1 MLIKDVQ
8 IKTTRRYLGCKRQE
22 DARSSALKLN
32 NITWRPYHV
41 LQESGSTSHGN
52 KIIWASVIRKPL
64 FTSPSWLLWR
74 HLYLE
79 AVLRKREQWD
89 KRRKGIPVITCQRWR
104 MMLGRLGLLL
114 SFSAAKQ
121 EAGQR
126 VRLARNRGPLK
137 EEFKGVWAVLQDSSP
152 RNDSLGCCQR
162 GLCS

>member
-1 MLIKDVQ
+1 
-8 IKTTRRYLGCKRQE
+8 
-22 DARSSALKLN
+22 
-32 NITWRPYHV
+32 
-41 LQESGSTSHGN
+41 
-52 KIIWASVIRKPL
+52 
-64 FTSPSWLLWR
+64 
-74 HLYLE
+74 
-79 AVLRKREQWD
+79 
-89 KRRKGIPVITCQRWR
+89 